1 MAMPFAN
8 LYNILTGAG
17 PHTFVLGP
25 EIQRVTGLDADQP
38 VTSIER
44 HAGGHQRPALHR
56 LRRAGAAEAA
66 A

>member
-25 EIQRVTGLDADQP
+25 EIQRVTGLDPTDHD
-38 VTSIER
+38 VIER
-44 HAGGHQRPALHR
+44 HADAIIGLLFTA
-56 LRRAGAAEAA
+56 
-66 A
+66 